1 MDKLKEILKRKEE
14 LRTKAQEDGADLDAI
29 QKELDELKQ
38 EERKAIAEIETKEK
52 RSAIL
57 KEISEGSAVITEQ
70 RKLDDKFVFSE
81 NSIYDS
87 SEYRSAFFK
96 RLAGVQ
102 LSETEQ
108 RAMSTASNSAGVA
121 VPTTTMNKILEKV
134 QQDSI
139 VYSLVSVSHLRGNV
153 VIPIEGTTNNV
164 ERKGEGED
172 GTIQEDTLGSLEL
185 GAKKYIKL
193 VKLTCELEATSIAA
207 LEDYIVRKLAK
218 KLTQAFDEDIIN
230 GTGVK
235 GAKGVLATITPI
247 KTAAEDT
254 LDYDDVCELF
264 AALSATAKKNA
275 TLMMSTNTLYK
286 KIRKIK
292 DSNKNPIFDT
302 NSNKVMGRE
311 VTECDVVPDDVIIFG
326 DFSEYQFNWNK
337 DIEIT
342 KSGEAAFASGDTVFR
357 GLALADG
364 GLADLGAM
372 KALKVKNDV
381 A

>member
-57 KEISEGSAVITEQ
+57 KEISEGSAFVTEQ
-70 RKLDDKFVFSE
+70 RKLDDKIVFSE

-96 RLAGVQ
+96 KLAGVK
-102 LSETEQ
+102 LNEAEQ
-108 RAMSTASNSAGVA
+108 RAMTTASSSAGVA

-153 VIPIEGTTNNV
+153 VIPIEGTTNDV

-218 KLTQAFDEDIIN
+218 KLTQAFDEDIIK

-235 GAKGVLATITPI
+235 GAKGILETITPL
-247 KTAAEDT
+247 KTATEDT
-254 LDYDDVCELF
+254 LTYDDVCDLF
-264 AALSATAKKNA
+264 AALSAAAKKNA

-292 DSNKNPIFDT
+292 DDNKNPIFDT

-311 VTECDVVPDDVIIFG
+311 VTECDDVPDDVIIFG

-337 DIEIT
+337 DVTIT